1 MNYDN
6 KKKEAIYIP
15 NGSYFFISKKNLL
28 KNKSFFSKSMNYYEI
43 KNFKENIDI
52 DNKEDL
58 FLQENFYKKIEKML
72 KKKK

>member
-43 KNFKENIDI
+43 KNYKENIDI

-58 FLQENFYKKIEKML
+58 FFARKLLQKN
-72 KKKK
+72 